1 MVEWLHGDL
10 SISNG
15 AFLVLMILIGWHEW
29 FREKRSQSELV
40 ALELKVGKLSDDV
53 YRLKH

>member
-15 AFLVLMILIGWHEW
+15 AFLVLMILAGMAGL
-29 FREKRSQSELV
+29 EKREANLN
-40 ALELKVGKLSDDV
+40 
-53 YRLKH
+53 